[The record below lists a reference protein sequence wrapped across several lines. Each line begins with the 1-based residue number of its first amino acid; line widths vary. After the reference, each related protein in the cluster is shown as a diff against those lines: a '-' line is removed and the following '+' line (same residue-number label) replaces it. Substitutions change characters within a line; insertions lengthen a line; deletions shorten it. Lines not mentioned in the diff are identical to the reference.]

1 MSHSLT
7 GVLCGE
13 CNNSSYG
20 VTALLNRCV
29 TCHDAMSILIA
40 LLSEQRHVLSII
52 MHTEHQQLLV
62 MLQSVSYW

>member
-1 MSHSLT
+1 MSHSII
-7 GVLCGE
+7 GVLCEE

-40 LLSEQRHVLSII
+40 LLSEQRHVVSII

-62 MLQSVSYW
+62 MMQSVTDW